1 MKNGGGCKEKDTSGR
16 RVEIKRN
23 VTKIWPVYLHV
34 IQRWVRDQKTLTPC
48 VPQTSYYTS
57 KTSEVEHESHLDQVV
72 HCLPP
77 RSQYLRPFIDAT
89 TTIFNIRS
97 TYCCWF
103 SYKLDLHTGM
113 VLKKMWLL
121 SNSHFT
127 RRISEDE
134 HRIWRS
140 LASIP
145 LAWYLGLQ

>member
-103 SYKLDLHTGM
+103 S
-113 VLKKMWLL
+113 
-121 SNSHFT
+121 SC
-127 RRISEDE
+127 I
-134 HRIWRS
+134 
-140 LASIP
+140 
-145 LAWYLGLQ
+145 LAWHWRRCDYYQTHILQGGSLKRYTDMEERLGGVWHQYLWPDI